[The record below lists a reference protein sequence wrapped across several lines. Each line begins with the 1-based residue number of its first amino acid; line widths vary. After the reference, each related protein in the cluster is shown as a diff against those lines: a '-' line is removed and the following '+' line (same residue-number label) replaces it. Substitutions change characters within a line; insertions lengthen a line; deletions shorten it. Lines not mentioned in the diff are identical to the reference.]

1 MKAIVTK
8 YIPPSETK
16 PSRIKAS
23 IEKHSLTIE
32 FAKLENEIITLTNSN
47 STPHIERVHAEAA
60 IRLAKKLNWEG
71 KLVCGGIDGA
81 YVFVFLSDIIY
92 EID

>member
-8 YIPPSETK
+8 YIPPSATK
-16 PSRIKAS
+16 PSRIKA
-23 IEKHSLTIE
+23 KVDKFSLTIE
-32 FAKLENEIITLTNSN
+32 FAKLENELSTLSNEN

-71 KLVCGGIDGA
+71 KLVCGNIDDA
-81 YVFVFLSDIIY
+81 YVFVFAEGPVY
-92 EID
+92 NID